1 MTNLRLRNEVMGVD
15 SSGRVS
21 SIVGSDVKLD
31 RPNRRIAAAP
41 NTASSALGRSM
52 RLAIMMPV
60 ETWNN
65 ECYKISRGI
74 ELQGGGEISIII

>member
-31 RPNRRIAAAP
+31 RPSRRITAAP

-52 RLAIMMPV
+52 RLAIMMAE